1 MPKHIRVPVDDH
13 VVAASV
19 LDVDVNGA
27 LFGQICRLQLDM
39 VFISVDTERT
49 LKQRLRPILSYCNP
63 SPAHGSPSSLARAD
77 QRPTAKDSVFVAMN
91 GFTFPLPIGTNISN
105 IGIVSENIVIGLEL
119 QLDPLSIA
127 VQFEGKIKMGQ
138 MVYLVCLG
146 ANNRIIDRR
155 NLADGF

>member
-1 MPKHIRVPVDDH
+1 MPKHVGVPVDDH

-19 LDVDVNGA
+19 LDVDVNRA
-27 LFGQICRLQLDM
+27 LLGQICRVQLAM

-49 LKQRLRPILSYCNP
+49 LKQRLGPVLSYCNP

-91 GFTFPLPIGTNISN
+91 GCALPLPIGANILNIS
-105 IGIVSENIVIGLEL
+105 IVGENIVVGLEL

-127 VQFEGKIKMGQ
+127 VQFEGEIKM
-138 MVYLVCLG
+138 
-146 ANNRIIDRR
+146 
-155 NLADGF
+155 